1 MLKNSIFLLFSIFS
15 LLSASAQQP
24 VSLTYA
30 IKGTDTLWM
39 HHYKASGP
47 ANGISV
53 LFVHGGSFTGGE
65 PKNQRPM
72 AEGLT
77 KMGYNVFVI
86 KYRLY
91 LKGKDFGCG
100 TATPEKLKAI
110 QVAVDDAMD
119 ASLYVVKNAAA
130 LKVDTSKFFIAGSSA
145 GAETVLNLVFNPFIN
160 KKDPRFDFFSRFRF
174 TGVLSF
180 SGALLDLNS
189 IKSGNWIPVFLMHGT
204 KDQLVPFGTAAH
216 RFCRATDPG
225 WMMFFGSHSI
235 YRYAV
240 ENRKPLVLYS
250 FSGAGHEVSNFMFRR
265 FAEMDSFMQAAV
277 QKKKIKPREVV
288 IQLPA
293 KS

>member
-1 MLKNSIFLLFSIFS
+1 MLKSGIMLLAFCVS
-15 LLSASAQQP
+15 LLIASAQQP
-24 VSLTYA
+24 DSITYA
-30 IKGTDTLWM
+30 IKGKDTLWM
-39 HHYKASGP
+39 HHYKAAGP
-47 ANGISV
+47 ANGISL

-72 AEGLT
+72 ANGLS

-86 KYRLY
+86 KYRLA

-100 TATPEKLKAI
+100 TATPEKLNAI
-110 QVAVDDAMD
+110 QTAVDDALD
-119 ASLYVVKNAAA
+119 ATLHVVKNATA
-130 LKVDTSKFFIAGSSA
+130 LGVDTSKFFIAGSSA

-160 KKDPRFDFFSRFRF
+160 KKDPRFDFFNRFRF
-174 TGVLSF
+174 TGLLSF

-189 IKSGNWIPVFLMHGT
+189 IKNEKWIPLFLMHGT

-235 YRYAV
+235 YEYAV
-240 ENRKPLVLYS
+240 ANKKPLVLYT
-250 FSGAGHEVSNFMFRR
+250 FPGAGHEVSNFMFRR
-265 FAEMDSFMQAAV
+265 FAEMDKFMRAAV
-277 QKKKIKPREVV
+277 QKKKLKAREVI

>member
-1 MLKNSIFLLFSIFS
+1 MFSKSVAVLVFLCFVLKI
-15 LLSASAQQP
+15 AAQQP
-24 VSLTYA
+24 DSLTYA
-30 IKGTDTLWM
+30 IKGRDTLWM
-39 HHYKASGP
+39 HHYKAAGT

-72 AEGLT
+72 ADGLT

-100 TATPEKLKAI
+100 MATPEKLKAI
-110 QVAVDDAMD
+110 QTAVDDAMD
-119 ASLYVVKNAAA
+119 ATLYVVKNATA
-130 LKVDTSKFFIAGSSA
+130 LGVDTSKLFIAGSSA
-145 GAETVLNLVFNPFIN
+145 GAETVLNLVYNPFIN
-160 KKDPRFDFFSRFRF
+160 KKDPRFDFFSKFRYA
-174 TGVLSF
+174 GVLSF
-180 SGALLDLNS
+180 SGALLDMNS
-189 IKSGNWIPVFLMHGT
+189 ISPGTWIPTFLMHGT

-225 WMMFFGSHSI
+225 WMMFFGSHTV
-235 YRYAV
+235 YEYALI
-240 ENRKPLVLYS
+240 NKQPLILYT
-250 FSGAGHEVSNFMFRR
+250 FPGAGHEVSNFMFRR
-265 FAEMDSFMQAAV
+265 FAEMDSFMQTVV
-277 QKKKIKPREVV
+277 QKKKLKAREVI